1 MREEEEGEKEK
12 EEEEEEEKEEEKEE
26 KEEKEKRRR
35 RKRIRRRGNYM
46 CTSYDKC
53 CLIDL
58 QVVQGVHV
66 LHQFRSSHPPR
77 GDPACVNTTF
87 NHCPNR

>member
-1 MREEEEGEKEK
+1 MF
-12 EEEEEEEKEEEKEE
+12 EEEEEEEEEEGEE
-26 KEEKEKRRR
+26 EEE
-35 RKRIRRRGNYM
+35 RGYM

-53 CLIDL
+53 CLIDS
-58 QVVQGVHV
+58 QVVHGVHV
-66 LHQFRSSHPPR
+66 LHQFRSSHPAQ